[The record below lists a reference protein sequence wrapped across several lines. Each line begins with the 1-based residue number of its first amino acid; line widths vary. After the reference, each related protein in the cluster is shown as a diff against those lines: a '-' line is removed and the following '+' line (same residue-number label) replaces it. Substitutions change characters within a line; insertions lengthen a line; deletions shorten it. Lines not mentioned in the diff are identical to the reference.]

1 MQLFSLPETV
11 TIKTVSETNTEG
23 IFEIEGLYTGYG
35 LTLGNALRRV
45 LISSLPGAAI
55 TRIKIR
61 GVNHEFSTLH
71 GLNEDIVELTLNLK
85 RVRFRVHTDEPQT
98 LVLKV
103 KGEGEVLAGAIETNA
118 QVEVANPDFLIGTLT
133 AKDAELDMELTV
145 ERGLG
150 YVPVEA
156 NRSEKL
162 PIGVIALDAIFT
174 PVLRVNFVVENMRVG
189 DRTDYNRLKIT
200 VITDGTVTPSAALQ
214 SASMVLQE
222 YAVKVSAV
230 SVRAMEPQQ
239 SKKLA
244 GKSGKKSFQLA
255 QNTLKKI
262 QK

>member
-1 MQLFSLPETV
+1 MHLFSLSETV
-11 TIKTVSETNTEG
+11 TVKTVSETDTEG
-23 IFEIEGLYTGYG
+23 LFEIEGLYTGYG

-55 TRIKIR
+55 TQIKIR
-61 GVNHEFSTLH
+61 GVNHEFSTLE
-71 GLNEDIVELTLNLK
+71 GLSEDIVELTLNLK

-103 KGEGEVLAGAIETNA
+103 KGERDVVARDIQANA
-118 QVEVANPDFLIGTLT
+118 QVEVVNADFHIGTLT

-150 YVPVEA
+150 YVPVEVS
-156 NRSEKL
+156 RSEKL

-200 VITDGTVTPSAALQ
+200 VVTDGTVTPSAALGN
-214 SASMVLQE
+214 ASMILQE
-222 YAVKVSAV
+222 HAAKVGAVAV
-230 SVRAMEPQQ
+230 RSLEIHLPKKSTNTAEKE
-239 SKKLA
+239 SKKA
-244 GKSGKKSFQLA
+244 KK
-255 QNTLKKI
+255 
-262 QK
+262 

>member
-1 MQLFSLPETV
+1 MHLFSLPETV
-11 TIKTVSETNTEG
+11 TVKTVSETDTEG
-23 IFEIEGLYTGYG
+23 LFEIEGLYTGYG

-71 GLNEDIVELTLNLK
+71 GLSEDIVELTLNLK
-85 RVRFRVHTDEPQT
+85 RVRFRMHTDETQT

-103 KGEGEVLAGAIETNA
+103 KGERDIVAGAIQENA
-118 QVEVANPDFLIGTLT
+118 QVEVANSDFYLGTLT
-133 AKDAELDMELTV
+133 VKDAELDMELTV

-156 NRSEKL
+156 SRSEKL

-200 VITDGTVTPSAALQ
+200 VVTDGTVTPSAALE
-214 SASMVLQE
+214 SASMILQE
-222 YAVKVSAV
+222 HAAKVSAV
-230 SVRAMEPQQ
+230 TVRVLKPPHYQKLTDKIE
-239 SKKLA
+239 KKPKEA
-244 GKSGKKSFQLA
+244 KK
-255 QNTLKKI
+255 
-262 QK
+262 